1 MVDAEGGVV
10 DASSAQTGDRLRCV
24 LPDYVF
30 GPTSDVRLVVEHI
43 LYGPLLQRVCLD
55 RGCGYGAPT
64 LRSANGAWSWY
75 LGPDVGV
82 GALHGAPVS
91 FTFSADLCEAGDM
104 STYGGAIPWC
114 QECQPGKFSPERGAF
129 ACSPC
134 PRGTFAA
141 AGASSCTACPP
152 GESTTHV
159 GSMDEEAC
167 QGACPVGTFGTD
179 AGLAPCFPC
188 PRGTFASAGGL
199 TACQTCAPGFT
210 TLQPNAT
217 SQVGATECEEAC
229 AAGYVGAF
237 GLAPCSAC
245 PPGRF
250 APAAGLEECL
260 PCRVGFFSIP
270 GQPRCE
276 ECPSTCELALLTAGD
291 DHTTALRTQCCL
303 S

>member
-1 MVDAEGGVV
+1 
-10 DASSAQTGDRLRCV
+10 
-24 LPDYVF
+24 
-30 GPTSDVRLVVEHI
+30 
-43 LYGPLLQRVCLD
+43 LLQRVCLD

-199 TACQTCAPGFT
+199 TACRHAPPALPRCNPT
-210 TLQPNAT
+210 QHRRSERLSVRRRARPAT
-217 SQVGATECEEAC
+217 SEPLGLLLVRHARPAVSRQQRAWKSASR
-229 AAGYVGAF
+229 AGWDSFPSQASPDVRNAQ
-237 GLAPCSAC
+237 ARASW
-245 PPGRF
+245 
-250 APAAGLEECL
+250 
-260 PCRVGFFSIP
+260 
-270 GQPRCE
+270 RC
-276 ECPSTCELALLTAGD
+276 
-291 DHTTALRTQCCL
+291 
-303 S
+303 